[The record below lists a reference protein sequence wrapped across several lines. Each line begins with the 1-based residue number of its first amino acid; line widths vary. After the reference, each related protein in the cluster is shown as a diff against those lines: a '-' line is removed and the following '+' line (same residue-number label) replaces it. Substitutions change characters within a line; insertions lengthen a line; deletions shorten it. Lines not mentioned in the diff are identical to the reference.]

1 MPEHL
6 DRSRR
11 LARLAAAALTA
22 AALSAP
28 VLAEGPTPDPPIPP
42 ELVRQPLMLASAQP
56 TRVHRVAIATPAG
69 ADAVELL
76 EPDCRCSALYVR
88 DLGRRVEGHVE
99 LWESLPRERTPVAP
113 APLTSGMNASYM
125 QLATFFV
132 DGVVGFP
139 LHDNR
144 LSD

>member
-1 MPEHL
+1 
-6 DRSRR
+6 
-11 LARLAAAALTA
+11 
-22 AALSAP
+22 LSAP

-76 EPDCRCSALYVR
+76 EPDCRCSALYMR

-99 LWESLPRERTPVAP
+99 RWESLPRLRAP
-113 APLTSGMNASYM
+113 AAAPLEGAMTAYVHMA
-125 QLATFFV
+125 AFV
-132 DGVVGFP
+132 DGMVGFP
-139 LHDNR
+139 LHNYR